1 MGIEQA
7 LDRRPFSSADIQG
20 ASSMSQVHYRP
31 SLPWKALCI
40 LHGIPT
46 SSVFHI
52 RKDDLLPQ
60 LEVSLWREWQC
71 LDTSTSLVNGNL
83 LVRCVVS
90 QVFSHGSFFSCWVLH
105 AAASKSPV
113 RPKALICSHPRRQEI
128 TGGLDGSSGSYTG
141 HVGSLYKV
149 RTQLDQGPG
158 AGGAVMA
165 LIGPL

>member
-31 SLPWKALCI
+31 SLPWKALCV

-52 RKDDLLPQ
+52 RKGDLLPQ

-90 QVFSHGSFFSCWVLH
+90 QVFSMVASF
-105 AAASKSPV
+105 
-113 RPKALICSHPRRQEI
+113 
-128 TGGLDGSSGSYTG
+128 
-141 HVGSLYKV
+141 HVGSSM
-149 RTQLDQGPG
+149 QLPASHQSGPKPSSAHIPG
-158 AGGAVMA
+158 DKKSLGDWTA
-165 LIGPL
+165 LPGLIRGMWAHCTR